1 LRVLAIVATAGVS
14 GYAGAR
20 ATRPARHCEISWFM
34 ANTLRPY
41 LNTIKSTITAAMC
54 LQNFASQEVERHNK
68 PEIEAGV
75 NKELLLN
82 PVVISRNEN
91 EKVLI
96 EGSINSLR
104 ISVAVKQADDL
115 EKILA
120 KKFMRFLAQRAESF
134 FILRRKPIKGYDISF
149 LVTNFHTEMMYKH
162 KLIDFIIQFLE
173 DVDKEINE
181 MKLAVNQRARIIA
194 QEYLKTFT
202 N

>member
-1 LRVLAIVATAGVS
+1 LLFLYEHVASHILTFS
-14 GYAGAR
+14 
-20 ATRPARHCEISWFM
+20 HSH
-34 ANTLRPY
+34 
-41 LNTIKSTITAAMC
+41 S
-54 LQNFASQEVERHNK
+54 S
-68 PEIEAGV
+68 V

-82 PVVISRNEN
+82 PVIISRNEN

-120 KKFMRFLAQRAESF
+120 KKFMRFLAQRAENF

-162 KLIDFIIQFLE
+162 KLVDFIIQFLE
-173 DVDKEINE
+173 DIDKEINE

-202 N
+202 V